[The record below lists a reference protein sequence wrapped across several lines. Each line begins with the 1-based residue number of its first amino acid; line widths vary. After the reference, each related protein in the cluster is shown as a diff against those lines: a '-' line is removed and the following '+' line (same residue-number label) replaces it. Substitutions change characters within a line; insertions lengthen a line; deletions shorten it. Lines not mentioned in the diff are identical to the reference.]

1 MRRPWLSCLVLLVAV
16 PAAAQ
21 QRVRLEVTAS
31 EPATESGLRR
41 PVVRT
46 PGLLR
51 DPRWLESLQN
61 TFPLRL
67 QFRVEIWRVRTDW
80 FDALERAFQW
90 ETVVQ
95 YDPLADEFTKTVLF
109 GGSPRSV
116 RRFPSLPDLERD
128 LERATQVSI
137 APAGPGDYYFTASL
151 QLGTLTDDEVE
162 ELERFLRGG
171 PPESGGAEAGAVR
184 RAARRLLLRV
194 GGLPTAQLEARSPHY
209 TINPLPPG
217 D

>member
-1 MRRPWLSCLVLLVAV
+1 MRRLWLSCLLFLAAV

-21 QRVRLEVTAS
+21 QRVRLEVSAT
-31 EPATESGLRR
+31 EPAPESGPRR
-41 PVVRT
+41 PLVRT
-46 PGLLR
+46 PGVLR
-51 DPRWLESLQN
+51 DARWLESLQN

-95 YDPLADEFTKTVLF
+95 YDPLLDEFTKTVLF
-109 GGSPRSV
+109 GGSPRTV
-116 RRFPSLPDLERD
+116 QRFSTLQELERD
-128 LERATQVSI
+128 LERATQVGI
-137 APAGPGDYYFTASL
+137 TPAGPGDYYFTAGL

-162 ELERFLRGG
+162 ELEQFLRGG
-171 PPESGGAEAGAVR
+171 NPGPGGGEAGAVR

-194 GGLPTAQLEARSPHY
+194 GGLPTAQLEARSPRF
-209 TINPLPPG
+209 TIPLPPG

>member
-1 MRRPWLSCLVLLVAV
+1 MGRARLLCMLILAAA

-31 EPATESGLRR
+31 EPAPEAGLRR
-41 PVVRT
+41 PLVRT
-46 PGLLR
+46 PGVLQ
-51 DPRWLESLQN
+51 DARWLESLRN

-80 FDALERAFQW
+80 FDALERAFEW
-90 ETVVQ
+90 ELVVQ
-95 YDPLADEFTKTVLF
+95 YDPLVDEYTKTVLF

-116 RRFPSLPDLERD
+116 QRFPSLPDLERD
-128 LERATQVSI
+128 LERTTQVSI
-137 APAGPGDYYFTASL
+137 TPAGPGEYYFTASL
-151 QLGTLTDDEVE
+151 QLGTLTDEEME
-162 ELERFLRGG
+162 ELEQFLRGG
-171 PPESGGAEAGAVR
+171 APEAAGAEPGAVR

-194 GGLPTAQLEARSPHY
+194 GGLPAAQLEARSPRF
-209 TINPLPPG
+209 TVAPPG